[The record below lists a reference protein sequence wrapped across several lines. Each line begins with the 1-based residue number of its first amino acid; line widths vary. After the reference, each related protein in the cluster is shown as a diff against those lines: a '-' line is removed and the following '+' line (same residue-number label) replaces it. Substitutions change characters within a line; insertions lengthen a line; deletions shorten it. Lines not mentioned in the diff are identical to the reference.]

1 MTIARFIMLA
11 AALVAGSAHATV
23 LPPVDQVGFAP
34 APGAVLP
41 MSARFN
47 DEHGRSVRLA
57 DVVHDRAAI
66 VVPAYYG
73 CSNLCTIVLRGVAAS
88 LRASALRAGHDV
100 DVVAV
105 SIAPL
110 ETPALA
116 LAKKRDVLGSG
127 MRDATEGWHF
137 LTGND
142 VAIGRV
148 TRALGYRYTYV
159 AAEKQYA
166 HASGIAIVAP
176 DGRIA
181 RVLYGVSFPPTE
193 LRSALASASSATASD
208 AAAVIDATAS
218 EGGVSKW
225 LLCFH
230 YDPKT
235 GRYSFAAMNSVR
247 VAGLLAL
254 AALVGYAAT
263 AWRRERRT
271 PRRDRTR

>member
-1 MTIARFIMLA
+1 MTIARLA
-11 AALVAGSAHATV
+11 VLVTALVAGSVRATV

-41 MSARFN
+41 MNARFN
-47 DEHGRSVRLA
+47 DEHGRSVRLG

-73 CSNLCTIVLRGVAAS
+73 CSNLCTIVLRGVAAG

-110 ETPALA
+110 ETPAQA
-116 LAKKRDVLGSG
+116 LAKKREVLGGG
-127 MRDATEGWHF
+127 MRDAREGWHF

-142 VAIGRV
+142 AAIGGV

-181 RVLYGVSFPPTE
+181 RVLYGVAFPPTE
-193 LRSALASASSATASD
+193 LRNALAAASNTPASN
-208 AAAVIDATAS
+208 AGAVLDATGS
-218 EGGVSKW
+218 EGAVSKW

-254 AALVGYAAT
+254 AGLVGYAAT
-263 AWRRERRT
+263 AWRREQRM
-271 PRRDRTR
+271 PRRGRPR

>member
-1 MTIARFIMLA
+1 MTIARFVVLA
-11 AALVAGSAHATV
+11 VALVAGSARATA

-41 MSARFN
+41 MNARFN

-57 DVVHDRAAI
+57 DVVDGRAAI

-88 LRASALRAGHDV
+88 LRASGIRAGRDAS
-100 DVVAV
+100 VVAV

-116 LAKKRDVLGSG
+116 LAKKREVLGSAMG
-127 MRDATEGWHF
+127 DARDGWHF

-142 VAIGRV
+142 AAIGRV

-176 DGRIA
+176 DGRVA
-181 RVLYGVSFPPTE
+181 RVLYGVAFPPAE
-193 LRSALASASSATASD
+193 LRDALA
-208 AAAVIDATAS
+208 AARDATQRDALVTPDTAARDS
-218 EGGVSKW
+218 GVSKW

-235 GRYSFAAMNSVR
+235 GRYSFAAMNTVR
-247 VAGLLAL
+247 AAGLLAL
-254 AALVGYAAT
+254 AALVGYTAT
-263 AWRRERRT
+263 AWRRERRM
-271 PRRDRTR
+271 PRRNRTP

>member
-1 MTIARFIMLA
+1 MTIARFVVVA
-11 AALVAGSAHATV
+11 VALTATSAQATA

-34 APGAVLP
+34 AAGAVLP
-41 MSARFN
+41 MNARFN
-47 DEHGRSVRLA
+47 DEHGRSVRLS
-57 DVVHDRAAI
+57 DVVRDRAAI

-88 LRASALRAGHDV
+88 LRASGIRAGRDAN
-100 DVVAV
+100 VVAV

-116 LAKKRDVLGSG
+116 LAKKREVLGSA
-127 MRDATEGWHF
+127 MADAGDGWHF

-142 VAIGRV
+142 AAIGRV

-176 DGRIA
+176 DGHIA
-181 RVLYGVSFPPTE
+181 RVLYGVAFPPAE
-193 LRSALASASSATASD
+193 LRDALA
-208 AAAVIDATAS
+208 AARDATARNTGS
-218 EGGVSKW
+218 VPDVPASQGAVSKW

-235 GRYSFAAMNSVR
+235 GRYSFAAMNAVR
-247 VAGLLAL
+247 AAGLLAL

-263 AWRRERRT
+263 AWRRERQM
-271 PRRDRTR
+271 PRRRRTR

>member
-1 MTIARFIMLA
+1 MTIARFVVLA
-11 AALVAGSAHATV
+11 VALVAGSARATA

-41 MSARFN
+41 MNARFN
-47 DEHGRSVRLA
+47 DEHGRSVRLS

-116 LAKKRDVLGSG
+116 LAKKREVLGDD
-127 MRDATEGWHF
+127 MRDARNGWHF

-142 VAIGRV
+142 AAIGRV

-181 RVLYGVSFPPTE
+181 RVLYGVAFPPAE
-193 LRSALASASSATASD
+193 LRDALAAARSATASN
-208 AAAVIDATAS
+208 AVAVVDATAS
-218 EGGVSKW
+218 EGAVSKW

-247 VAGLLAL
+247 AAGLLAL
-254 AALVGYAAT
+254 AALVGYAVT
-263 AWRRERRT
+263 AWRRERRM